1 MITKF
6 NHVAIAVPELE
17 KASQLYKD
25 ILGAKVSKVFNY
37 KEHGVSVVFVELS
50 NTKIELMQPYGD
62 NSPIKN
68 FLDKNSFGGI
78 HHICLE
84 VKDIIKM
91 REKLVSNNLKILG
104 DGEPKLGAHNKL
116 VLFLHPKDF
125 YGTLIEI
132 EQE

>member
-6 NHVAIAVPELE
+6 NHAAIAVPCLK
-17 KASQLYKD
+17 KATDLYKNV
-25 ILGAKVSKVFNY
+25 LGAKVSKIFNY

-50 NTKIELMQPYGD
+50 NTKIELMQPFGD
-62 NSPIKN
+62 KSPIKK
-68 FLDKNSFGGI
+68 FLDKNESGGI

-84 VKDIIKM
+84 VKNIFQMKK
-91 REKLVSNNLKILG
+91 KLLKNNLKILG
-104 DGEPKLGAHNKL
+104 DGEPQIGAHGKL